1 VSEFRFA
8 DPQWAHA
15 LWGVLAFVALL
26 LWLDRRGGA
35 ALERLIAGAMRERLV
50 RRPAPW
56 RRRLAILL
64 LGVSAGALVV
74 SLMRPQWGVRHV
86 ATPRVGAEI
95 MIALDVSRS
104 MLAEDVAPNR
114 LERAKA
120 EITDLL
126 AYLDGDHVG
135 LIAFAGRSTVL
146 APLTPDF
153 GFLRLVLEGAGPH
166 SVSRGGTRLEE
177 PIRKAVEGFG
187 TGGTASR
194 AILLITDGEDHDSF
208 ALDAAKAAAEAG
220 VVIVAI
226 GFGDEAGSEINVTDP
241 RTGARSRLRDDDGQ
255 PVVSRLD
262 GELLR
267 ELALATGGAYVPAG
281 TGVLD
286 LESIYER
293 HVSRLTRGELD
304 PRGRSVRNEAYQ
316 WFVLLAFVCLV
327 SSAAVAAGRAPRA
340 AAAAAAA
347 LLLLPAPGSRAQPGP
362 ATETESS
369 AASEAGAATAD
380 PATPAPDSDEP
391 EDPRELYNRGVEQ
404 LERLEYDDA
413 ERSIGR
419 ARREARGDGELRFH
433 ASYNLGWLA
442 MEQGGRREGESP
454 QEALGLLY
462 RAADWFREAVRERP
476 EDEDARAN
484 LEVALRRALVLADR
498 IAREGESG
506 LEAELEALTGR
517 QRKLVSDVAALHVQV
532 EDADDPHASDRLRRE
547 FRGQAAAQRSV
558 LSEADPLAAR
568 VAEEGD
574 AIESRP
580 DEERTP
586 EDAMRRAQLANVLHF
601 LHRARERMGQARR
614 QLRQRQ
620 GERAYR
626 RAAAAL
632 RELKRAQDQLRD
644 PAAVLDAL
652 LRDTGELSRAT
663 EVLALTRRD
672 LPGPGEGL
680 EAPAWLT
687 RESLEEGQR
696 ALAERADELH
706 ARLRAGLDEGVD
718 PGLPP
723 EQQELRIA
731 VQEAE
736 PFVGA
741 GAKHFHQAA
750 RDLGDENLR
759 GALLGQHEGRL
770 ALVEARERFLDL
782 RGLIE
787 AARSDEQQIEGLLA
801 SGADAPDAE
810 RREYLPAL
818 RAAQAA
824 NLRRAQ
830 RLGSKVAAQ
839 IDRLEAGLQAPD
851 PANDTTDEE
860 AATEAKR
867 FAVAE
872 RLLSLAM
879 EGMRETRD
887 ELASTPSAAT
897 ADGWKRAHAA
907 AGRALAHLDSL
918 RRLFFSIVEHVRDLA
933 RQQLDLADAT
943 QDALALSAD
952 PDTDAAAEAQSLVP
966 RQSQLAERSLEIA
979 NALAAQSDQ
988 AAATDEP
995 SAEDATRRLRVA
1007 GEHVLSAQDRM
1018 EAAAGDLG
1026 AQPPGFEAARSRQDE
1041 ALVSLREALALLE
1054 PPRAEPP
1061 QPEGSEGQG
1070 SDDAQPQASPD
1081 EAEQPGAAP
1090 TDPAQLLQAVRDREA
1105 QRRRDRE
1112 RAPTS
1117 RTESVEKDW

>member
-26 LWLDRRGGA
+26 FWLDRRGGA
-35 ALERLIAGAMRERLV
+35 ALERLIAGALRERLV

-64 LGVSAGALVV
+64 LGLSAVALVV

-135 LIAFAGRSTVL
+135 LIAFAGRATVL

-166 SVSRGGTRLEE
+166 SVTRGGTRLEE
-177 PIRKAVEGFG
+177 PIRKAVAGFG

-208 ALDAAKAAAEAG
+208 AADAAKAAAEAG

-226 GFGDEAGSEINVTDP
+226 GFGDEAGSEIYVTDP
-241 RTGARSRLRDDDGQ
+241 RTGARNLLRGSDGR

-286 LESIYER
+286 LESIYDR
-293 HVSRLTRGELD
+293 HVARLTRGELD
-304 PRGRSVRNEAYQ
+304 PRGYTARDEAYQ
-316 WFVLLAFVCLV
+316 WFVLFAFVCLV
-327 SSAAVAAGRAPRA
+327 SSVTVAAGRAPTA
-340 AAAAAAA
+340 AAAIVAA
-347 LLLLPAPGSRAQPGP
+347 LLLPAPGSRAQPVP

-369 AASEAGAATAD
+369 AASETGAATAD
-380 PATPAPDSDEP
+380 TTTPAPDTDAP
-391 EDPRELYNRGVEQ
+391 EDPRQLYNRGVEQ

-419 ARREARGDGELRFH
+419 ARRSARGDGELRFH

-442 MEQGGRREGESP
+442 VEQAGRREGESP

-476 EDEDARAN
+476 EDKDARAN

-506 LEAELEALTGR
+506 LEAELGALTDR
-517 QRKLVSDVAALHVQV
+517 QRALVSDVATLHAQV
-532 EDADDPHASDRLRRE
+532 EGTADPHASDRLRRE

-558 LSEADPLAAR
+558 LSEADHLAAR
-568 VAEEGD
+568 VGEEGD

-580 DEERTP
+580 EEERTP
-586 EDAMRRAQLANVLHF
+586 EDAMRRVQLANVLHY

-620 GERAYR
+620 GERSYR
-626 RAAAAL
+626 RSSAAL
-632 RELKRAQDQLRD
+632 AELKRAQDQLRA
-644 PAAVLDAL
+644 PVAVLDAL

-663 EVLALTRRD
+663 EVLASTRHD
-672 LPGPGEGL
+672 LSGPEAGL

-687 RESLEEGQR
+687 VESLEEGQR
-696 ALAERADELH
+696 ALAERTDELH
-706 ARLRAGLDEGVD
+706 ARLGAGLDESVD

-736 PFVGA
+736 PFVGE
-741 GAKHFHQAA
+741 GAKHLNQAA
-750 RDLGDENLR
+750 RDLGGENLR
-759 GALLGQHEGRL
+759 GALLGQHDGRL
-770 ALVEARERFLDL
+770 ALLEARERFLDL

-787 AARSDEQQIEGLLA
+787 STRSDEKQIESLLA
-801 SGADAPDAE
+801 SEKGAPDAE

-818 RAAQAA
+818 RSAQAT
-824 NLRRAQ
+824 NLERAQ
-830 RLGSKVAAQ
+830 RLGSKIAAQ
-839 IDRLEAGLQAPD
+839 LERLETGSQAPG
-851 PANDTTDEE
+851 PGNGATDAA

-872 RLLSLAM
+872 RLLALAL
-879 EGMRETRD
+879 EGMRATRD
-887 ELASTPSAAT
+887 ELGSKPSATT
-897 ADGWKRAHAA
+897 AEGWKRAHAA
-907 AGRALAHLDSL
+907 AARTVAHLDSL

-933 RQQLDLADAT
+933 REQLDLADAT

-952 PDTDAAAEAQSLVP
+952 PDTDAAGEAQPLVP
-966 RQSQLAERSLEIA
+966 RQSQLAERSLDIA
-979 NALAAQSDQ
+979 NALAQQSDQ
-988 AAATDEP
+988 AAAADEP

-1007 GEHVLSAQDRM
+1007 GEHVLSAQGRM

-1026 AQPPGFEAARSRQDE
+1026 AQPPGFEAARSQQDD
-1041 ALVSLREALALLE
+1041 ALVSLRDAMALLE
-1054 PPRAEPP
+1054 PPHKEPP
-1061 QPEGSEGQG
+1061 QPEGSEGQDPG
-1070 SDDAQPQASPD
+1070 DAQPQATRD
-1081 EAEQPGAAP
+1081 DTEQPGAAP
-1090 TDPAQLLQAVRDREA
+1090 ADPGQLLQAVRDREA

-1112 RAPTS
+1112 RAPAS
-1117 RTESVEKDW
+1117 RYESVEKDW